1 MVLGD
6 PDHVE
11 SELVGQVDVAERLV
25 EAVARGRHF
34 RAADEMECAEAHGV
48 RPVKQYPTGSTPAPT
63 GSTPAPTG
71 STPAPT
77 GSTPAP
83 TGSTPAPTGSTPAP
97 TGSMPAPTG
106 CIPAR
111 ASTCRTRAQ
120 REEPVDGPAMTTRRG

>member
-71 STPAPT
+71 S
-77 GSTPAP
+77 
-83 TGSTPAPTGSTPAP
+83 
-97 TGSMPAPTG
+97 MPAPTG

-120 REEPVDGPAMTTRRG
+120 REEPVDGPAMTTRRGCVAGIDTVPAEFRE